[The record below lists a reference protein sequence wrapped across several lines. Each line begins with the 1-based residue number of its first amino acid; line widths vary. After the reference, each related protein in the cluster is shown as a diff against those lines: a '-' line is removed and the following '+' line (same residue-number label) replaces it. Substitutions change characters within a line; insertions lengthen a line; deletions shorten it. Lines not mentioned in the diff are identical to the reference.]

1 MKKFL
6 LLLAVIMITFT
17 VSAQTGVV
25 NIRMIKSVTLE
36 NGRTTKN
43 AVDCRAQIDKKLS
56 TVILYDSDMTIK
68 LTYTADDYF
77 EKDGYVS
84 MSGTAVDHESRE
96 EVGIQIDFSQTDNYV
111 IISLSTGDMSIA
123 YIGKSY

>member
-25 NIRMIKSVTLE
+25 DIRMIKSVTLE

-43 AVDCRAQIDKKLS
+43 TVDFRAQIDKKLS

>member
-25 NIRMIKSVTLE
+25 DIRMIKSVTLE

-43 AVDCRAQIDKKLS
+43 TVDFRAQIDKKLS

-96 EVGIQIDFSQTDNYV
+96 EVGIQIDFRQTDDYV

>member
-25 NIRMIKSVTLE
+25 DIRMIKSVTRE

-43 AVDCRAQIDKKLS
+43 TVDFRAQIDKKLS

-84 MSGTAVDHESRE
+84 MSGTAIDHESRE

>member
-1 MKKFL
+1 
-6 LLLAVIMITFT
+6 MITFT

-25 NIRMIKSVTLE
+25 DIRMIKSVTLE

-43 AVDCRAQIDKKLS
+43 TVDFRAQIDKKLS

>member
-25 NIRMIKSVTLE
+25 DIRMIKSVTLE

-43 AVDCRAQIDKKLS
+43 TVDFRAQIDKKLS

-96 EVGIQIDFSQTDNYV
+96 EVGIQIDFSQTDDYV